1 METLK
6 RVIHPIHREGYIFI
20 IAFAIAAIVLGQ
32 IAEPL
37 GWVGAILT
45 AWCVYFFRDPDR
57 YVPQAD
63 GAIISPADGV
73 VSHVVVTKLPV
84 ELADETTKDA
94 EYTRVSIFLN
104 VFNVHVNRAPIGG
117 KITKVE
123 YHHGKFIN
131 ASLDKAS
138 EHNERN
144 SLLIETEAGA
154 KIGVVQIAGFVARRI
169 VCDSKAGDS
178 IQTGERFG
186 IIRFGSRVDVY
197 LPAGVNP
204 QVAVGQIAVG
214 GETLIANLNSNQAEV
229 IVKKI

>member
-20 IAFAIAAIVLGQ
+20 IVFAIASIVLGL
-32 IAEPL
+32 IWEPL
-37 GWVGAILT
+37 GWFGAILT
-45 AWCVYFFRDPDR
+45 AWCAYFFRDPER
-57 YVPQAD
+57 YVPQVE
-63 GAIISPADGV
+63 GAIVSPADGV
-73 VSHVVVTKLPV
+73 VSHIVKTKLPK
-84 ELADETTKDA
+84 ELADDTTENA

-104 VFNVHVNRAPIGG
+104 VFNVHVNRAPIAG
-117 KITKVE
+117 KITEIE

-144 SLLIETEAGA
+144 SMLIETADGK
-154 KIGVVQIAGFVARRI
+154 KIGVVQIAGFIARRI
-169 VCDSKAGDS
+169 VCDAKEGDS
-178 IQTGERFG
+178 IQTGERYG

-197 LPAGVNP
+197 LPEGVNP

-214 GETLIANLNSNQAEV
+214 GETLIANLNSTAPEV
-229 IVKKI
+229 VVKKI